1 MLLLAK
7 EKVSLRFSGFPLLSL
22 QSSGQQSNKHFKGH
36 LTGRVPISK
45 LEEQFS
51 MFFILL

>member
-1 MLLLAK
+1 MLFLAK
-7 EKVSLRFSGFPLLSL
+7 EKVSLRFSGFPLPSL
-22 QSSGQQSNKHFKGH
+22 QSSGQQSN